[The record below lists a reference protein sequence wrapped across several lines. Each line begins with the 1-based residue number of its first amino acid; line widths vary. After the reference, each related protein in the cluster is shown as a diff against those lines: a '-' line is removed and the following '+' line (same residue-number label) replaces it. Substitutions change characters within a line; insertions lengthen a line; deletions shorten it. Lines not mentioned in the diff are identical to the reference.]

1 MKMRRVLAIGAAC
14 ALAVAAEA
22 AVAVVAIAAGTTVAV
37 TARTALTALLVGLAG
52 VQRARGGAQRLGENL
67 AFVDPNLD
75 ADAAVGGGSLGE
87 AVLDVGADGLQGDGA
102 LVIVLNARDFTAAET
117 ARRAALDALGAGA
130 HGAAHG
136 VLHGAAVGNTLL
148 DLLSDVLSDELSVH
162 VGVAHL
168 DDVELDVLA
177 DELGDLAAEL
187 LDLGAVLADD
197 HARTGAV
204 HEQSDDV
211 VGTLDLDL
219 RNAGAVE
226 RLLDELADLVV
237 LDDQIAD
244 LFISGIPA
252 GVPVFDDADA
262 HAMGVYFLTHKLS
275 PPSYSFSATAIV
287 T

>member
-1 MKMRRVLAIGAAC
+1 M
-14 ALAVAAEA
+14 
-22 AVAVVAIAAGTTVAV
+22 
-37 TARTALTALLVGLAG
+37 
-52 VQRARGGAQRLGENL
+52 
-67 AFVDPNLD
+67 
-75 ADAAVGGGSLGE
+75 
-87 AVLDVGADGLQGDGA
+87 
-102 LVIVLNARDFTAAET
+102 IVLNARDLAAAET
-117 ARRAALDALGAGA
+117 ARRAALDALGTGA

-148 DLLSDVLSDELSVH
+148 DLLSNVLSDELGVH
-162 VGVAHL
+162 VGVADL

-177 DELGDLAAEL
+177 DELRDVRAQR

-204 HEQSDDV
+204 HEQGNDV

-219 RNAGAVE
+219 GHARAVE
-226 RLLDELADLVV
+226 ALLDVLADLVV

-262 HAMGVYFLTHKLS
+262 HAMGIYFLTH
-275 PPSYSFSATAIV
+275 
-287 T
+287 